1 MKKMISL
8 LLMVIIV
15 SGLALGCNDMNTPKE
30 SNTVS
35 DATTEGVV
43 ENNNVGGNN
52 GDNQE
57 QITPEPGNLTLYSTT
72 TTNPN
77 FEQYIEDVEQ
87 KLEIKFNV
95 IAAPTDTDTR
105 QQKITTVLSS
115 GDDSIDLFEIND
127 EMSAA
132 FKNTGWLE
140 PLQNDVMTPDVVEF
154 FPQEYIED
162 MVTSVNGDIVTV
174 PYYRGCLAFWV
185 DQKKLDDIGMQVP
198 TNKEEFVAV
207 AKAATKDGNYG
218 YGGAWE
224 KTYVFNEIGTFVNL
238 FGGDY
243 FDWTNPKNK
252 EAIEFMYDM
261 ANTWEVTPKSQ
272 LSEKYEQMNQRLID
286 GKCAMVFM
294 WGAGQDYKDADR
306 YGDDQIHMAQM
317 PKFETRSAFA
327 DSWGYALNS
336 VSRNKED
343 AFEFLKYAASKEGSL
358 EGWEYFD
365 RYPAR
370 SDAESDE
377 SFDNEIKE
385 MYQLYSETT
394 VLRGRPMLP
403 QTMEFITDMG
413 TIFQQYIQ
421 DGITADEFCIKAQE
435 YVETYE

>member
-1 MKKMISL
+1 MKKIIGL
-8 LLMVIIV
+8 LLVIAIV
-15 SGLALGCNDMNTPKE
+15 SGLMLGC
-30 SNTVS
+30 S
-35 DATTEGVV
+35 
-43 ENNNVGGNN
+43 N
-52 GDNQE
+52 GDTSNGANVPSDVISE
-57 QITPEPGNLTLYSTT
+57 KSADNDEKKPEGTASEPGTLTLYSTT

-77 FEQYIEDVEQ
+77 FEQYIADVEQ
-87 KLEIKFNV
+87 KLGLKFNI
-95 IAAPTDTDTR
+95 IAAPTNSDTR

-115 GDDSIDLFEIND
+115 GDKSIDLFEIND
-127 EMSAA
+127 EMAAA
-132 FKNTGWLE
+132 FKNTGWLQ
-140 PLQNDVMTPDVVEF
+140 PLQNDVMTPEVVKF
-154 FPQEYIED
+154 FPQDYIKD
-162 MVTSVNGDIVTV
+162 MVTSANGDIVTV

-185 DQKKLDDIGMQVP
+185 DQKKLDEIGMQAP
-198 TNKEEFVAV
+198 TNKEEFIAV

-261 ANTWEVTPKSQ
+261 ANTWQVTPKSQ

-294 WGAGQDYKDADR
+294 WGSGQDYKDAGR

-336 VSRNKED
+336 VSENKED
-343 AFEFLKYAASKEGSL
+343 AYKFLRYTASKEGSL
-358 EGWEYFD
+358 EGWDYFE

-370 SDAESDE
+370 SDAEADPNFE
-377 SFDNEIKE
+377 NEIKE

-394 VLRGRPMLP
+394 TLRGRPMLP
-403 QTMEFITDMG
+403 QTMEFITDIG

-435 YVETYE
+435 YVEAYK